1 MYLTVREEMQKVMV
15 NFLEG
20 NISITDF
27 EWEVS
32 ELYNLGSKKFELL
45 TTEEK
50 SKLMKLARDRTT
62 IENRFENLADFI
74 CCYFELYAE
83 MDPDSQIL
91 KEEIKLYNSL
101 MV

>member
-50 SKLMKLARDRTT
+50 SKLIKLARDRTT
-62 IENRFENLADFI
+62 VENRFENLVDFI
-74 CCYFELYAE
+74 YCYLEAE
-83 MDPDSQIL
+83 MQPDAQIL
-91 KEEIKLYNSL
+91 KKEIKLYNSL